1 MDFKNLLSHNLT
13 KCKLTAVVVLC
24 FAMATLTGFV
34 TANKNVT
41 IVADGNKMVVNTV
54 YDNPKNILKQ
64 AGIKLDNGDD
74 YTVSTGNITDNAVI
88 TINRAMPVTVEID
101 GEPWFVGKDVAAALG
116 YTNSRDAIATHVF
129 ADDKGG

>member
-41 IVADGNKMVVNTV
+41 IVADGKKP
-54 YDNPKNILKQ
+54 YK
-64 AGIKLDNGDD
+64 
-74 YTVSTGNITDNAVI
+74 
-88 TINRAMPVTVEID
+88 
-101 GEPWFVGKDVAAALG
+101 
-116 YTNSRDAIATHVF
+116 
-129 ADDKGG
+129 